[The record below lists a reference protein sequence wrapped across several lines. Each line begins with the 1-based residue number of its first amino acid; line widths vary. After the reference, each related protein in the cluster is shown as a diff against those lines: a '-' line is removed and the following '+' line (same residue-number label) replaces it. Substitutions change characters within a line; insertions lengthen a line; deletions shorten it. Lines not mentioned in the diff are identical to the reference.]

1 LQGPRDAGGEDCR
14 EVRGVSKK
22 KDKAAT
28 AVLKLPILVL
38 VPSEKT
44 MEIPLLVPTKP
55 TMMLKIPILILVPI
69 EKTMMLK
76 ILILILILIPPY
88 TTSKKLRLGQINRA
102 SILFHGKGMDPM
114 MIHGSPP
121 QIYQPMQ

>member
-1 LQGPRDAGGEDCR
+1 MQVAKIAEKL
-14 EVRGVSKK
+14 EVCQKK

>member
-1 LQGPRDAGGEDCR
+1 MKQTLLLQGFSVFHI

-28 AVLKLPILVL
+28 AVLKLPILIL
-38 VPSEKT
+38 IPSEKT

-55 TMMLKIPILILVPI
+55 TMILKIPILILVPI

-76 ILILILILIPPY
+76 ILILILIPPY

-114 MIHGSPP
+114 MIHVS
-121 QIYQPMQ
+121 